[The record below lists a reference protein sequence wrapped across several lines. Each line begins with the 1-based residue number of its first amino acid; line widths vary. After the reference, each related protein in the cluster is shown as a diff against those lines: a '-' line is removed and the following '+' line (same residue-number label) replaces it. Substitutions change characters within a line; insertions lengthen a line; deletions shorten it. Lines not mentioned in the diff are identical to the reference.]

1 MKNLFDLNSLSG
13 KIIDDESDLI
23 PLMTSDD
30 EEAINKEKLPKSLSI
45 LPLKNTVLF
54 PGVVIPITATRNKS
68 VKLIVPKIGDKKS
81 LVEICEKNCQLQLK
95 EILNKKQKRKENVI
109 FTCILNYFI

>member
-1 MKNLFDLNSLSG
+1 MKNLFDLNSFSG

-45 LPLKNTVLF
+45 LPLKTLYYF
-54 PGVVIPITATRNKS
+54 LGLLSQLP
-68 VKLIVPKIGDKKS
+68 LQ
-81 LVEICEKNCQLQLK
+81 EINLSS
-95 EILNKKQKRKENVI
+95 
-109 FTCILNYFI
+109 

>member
-1 MKNLFDLNSLSG
+1 MKNLFDLNSFSG

-45 LPLKNTVLF
+45 LPLKILYYFQV
-54 PGVVIPITATRNKS
+54 
-68 VKLIVPKIGDKKS
+68 S
-81 LVEICEKNCQLQLK
+81 LSQLPQQEINLSS
-95 EILNKKQKRKENVI
+95 
-109 FTCILNYFI
+109 

>member
-1 MKNLFDLNSLSG
+1 MKNLFDLNSFSG

-68 VKLIVPKIGDKKS
+68 VKLIKASNKGDK
-81 LVEICEKNCQLQLK
+81 LVGVVSQINHKVSDPKLEDIN
-95 EILNKKQKRKENVI
+95 NEN
-109 FTCILNYFI
+109 F